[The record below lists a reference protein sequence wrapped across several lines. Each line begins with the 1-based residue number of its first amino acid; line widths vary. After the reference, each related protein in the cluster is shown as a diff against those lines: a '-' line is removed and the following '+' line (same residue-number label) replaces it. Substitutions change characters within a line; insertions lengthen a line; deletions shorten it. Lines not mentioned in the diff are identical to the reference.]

1 MSLLPVKTCTCTQ
14 DKKQAAGTDYDGQ
27 SLFSFRFPLKPS
39 FGVSRSYG
47 ITLRRLRVNSSR
59 VRTSNDE
66 YVPVNNRHHTNWVDE
81 TRYRDKGYTH
91 FIKNTAADFYCCWN
105 FWPKIVRQCMRQSL
119 LAMATISGTG
129 LLIKAHQH

>member
-1 MSLLPVKTCTCTQ
+1 MSLLPVKTCRCTQ
-14 DKKQAAGTDYDGQ
+14 DRKQTAGTIAERVGAHYDGR
-27 SLFSFRFPLKPS
+27 SLCSFKFPLQPS

-91 FIKNTAADFYCCWN
+91 LIKNTVTDFYCYWN
-105 FWPKIVRQCMRQSL
+105 F
-119 LAMATISGTG
+119 
-129 LLIKAHQH
+129 

>member
-14 DKKQAAGTDYDGQ
+14 DKKQTAGTDYDGQ
-27 SLFSFRFPLKPS
+27 SLCSFKFPLQPS

-59 VRTSNDE
+59 VRTSNGE
-66 YVPVNNRHHTNWVDE
+66 YVPVKKRHHTNWVDE

-91 FIKNTAADFYCCWN
+91 LIKNTAADFYCCWN
-105 FWPKIVRQCMRQSL
+105 F
-119 LAMATISGTG
+119 
-129 LLIKAHQH
+129 